1 MERKIKLF
9 ALLFIVAASL
19 TSRVAG
25 GPGGIEMS
33 EDTSVDI
40 VKIFD
45 FTTGSEDQI
54 NDWWGVSDTVRDPGM
69 SKAAFTLQ
77 KSRLFQRAVFLLSST
92 PSPMVPALLVSK
104 PTSAGSWTRQAKAR
118 GYWSS

>member
-33 EDTSVDI
+33 RDTSVDI

-54 NDWWGVSDTVRDPGM
+54 NDWWEVSDTVR
-69 SKAAFTLQ
+69 
-77 KSRLFQRAVFLLSST
+77 
-92 PSPMVPALLVSK
+92 
-104 PTSAGSWTRQAKAR
+104 
-118 GYWSS
+118 

>member
-25 GPGGIEMS
+25 GPDGIEMS
-33 EDTSVDI
+33 QDTSVDI

-54 NDWWGVSDTVRDPGM
+54 NDWWEVSDTVR
-69 SKAAFTLQ
+69 
-77 KSRLFQRAVFLLSST
+77 
-92 PSPMVPALLVSK
+92 
-104 PTSAGSWTRQAKAR
+104 
-118 GYWSS
+118 

>member
-1 MERKIKLF
+1 MKRNIKLF
-9 ALLFIVAASL
+9 ALLFIVASL
-19 TSRVAG
+19 TYRVAG

-54 NDWWGVSDTVRDPGM
+54 NDWWEVSDTVR
-69 SKAAFTLQ
+69 
-77 KSRLFQRAVFLLSST
+77 
-92 PSPMVPALLVSK
+92 
-104 PTSAGSWTRQAKAR
+104 
-118 GYWSS
+118 